1 MDLPN
6 CITYDKTTC
15 NNDGLGAEICVS
27 IMILR
32 YFTNVVQVSLTF
44 IICKL
49 HHVGNLHVR
58 SLEGKR
64 IIKSYQ

>member
-15 NNDGLGAEICVS
+15 NNDGLGAEICLS

-44 IICKL
+44 INMQITL
-49 HHVGNLHVR
+49 GNLHVR
-58 SLEGKR
+58 SLDGKR
-64 IIKSYQ
+64 IIKLYQC